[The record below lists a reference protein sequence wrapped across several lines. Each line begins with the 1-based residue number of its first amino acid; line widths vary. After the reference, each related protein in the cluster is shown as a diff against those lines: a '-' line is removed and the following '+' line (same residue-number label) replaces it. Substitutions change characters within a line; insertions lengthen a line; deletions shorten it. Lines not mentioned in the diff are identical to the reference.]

1 MATGAVSQHLQLIN
15 AGGRRGGD
23 GWVQQFGDYRK
34 QDSSDKGAT
43 VSGTSYAI
51 ALGYDLPVSII
62 DALGLYL
69 QMGFSAVNE
78 KSAAINE
85 VKGDGISYG
94 AYLSDKIGPLHYQ
107 LNAAY
112 GFVGLESDRL
122 VNFAG
127 LVEQMTASWD
137 ATSTAASARLAY
149 PILQNEHL
157 LRLEAGMDF
166 FRLEHDDY
174 SESEIVGRNFAMQI
188 KGGESEKTSQ
198 FIGLRGGYRRGGGD
212 PVAVV
217 WEPNYYLG
225 WRTTSDISPYQA
237 TANFI
242 GSDESFTL
250 RSHIEPE
257 DALDIGLGFAAH
269 NDYFAFEFNYRARIA
284 DDEETH
290 GGGVSIRLLF

>member
-1 MATGAVSQHLQLIN
+1 MPVGGAAVMAGCSNLAITASKMPAMN
-15 AGGRRGGD
+15 
-23 GWVQQFGDYRK
+23 
-34 QDSSDKGAT
+34 GAT

-78 KSAAINE
+78 KSAVTNE

-94 AYLSDKIGPLHYQ
+94 AYLSDKIGPLQYE

-149 PILQNEHL
+149 PILQDAHL
-157 LRLEAGMDF
+157 LRLEAGHGF
-166 FRLEHDDY
+166 FP
-174 SESEIVGRNFAMQI
+174 SG
-188 KGGESEKTSQ
+188 T
-198 FIGLRGGYRRGGGD
+198 
-212 PVAVV
+212 
-217 WEPNYYLG
+217 
-225 WRTTSDISPYQA
+225 
-237 TANFI
+237 
-242 GSDESFTL
+242 
-250 RSHIEPE
+250 
-257 DALDIGLGFAAH
+257 
-269 NDYFAFEFNYRARIA
+269 
-284 DDEETH
+284 
-290 GGGVSIRLLF
+290 